1 MTNTPESGTEAS
13 AATTT
18 GVDFRPAGYS
28 TLTPFL
34 CVDGAAA
41 AIDFYSSVF
50 GASLISKMDGPD
62 GTIAHAELQLEQGR
76 LQLSDPM
83 ADYGLAAHDGSVP
96 ATHSIAI
103 YVSDC
108 DAVVA
113 AAEQAGATVREAPST
128 FVTGDRFGSI
138 VDPFGVRWSVMTRVE
153 QVSDSEAEQRVKQW
167 LASQG

>member
-1 MTNTPESGTEAS
+1 MTNTEELTEQTT
-13 AATTT
+13 AAQP
-18 GVDFRPAGYS
+18 GIDFRPAGYS

-41 AIDFYSSVF
+41 AIEFYTSVF

-83 ADYGLAAHDGSVP
+83 TDYGLAAHDGSAP
-96 ATHSIAI
+96 ATYSVAI
-103 YVSDC
+103 YVPDC

-113 AAEQAGATVREAPST
+113 AAERAGATVREAPST

-138 VDPFGVRWSVMTRVE
+138 LDPFGVRWSVLTRVE

>member
-1 MTNTPESGTEAS
+1 MTNTEELTEQTT
-13 AATTT
+13 AAQP
-18 GVDFRPAGYS
+18 GIDFRPAGYS

-41 AIDFYSSVF
+41 AIEFYTSVF

-76 LQLSDPM
+76 LQL
-83 ADYGLAAHDGSVP
+83 AAHDGSAP
-96 ATHSIAI
+96 ATYSVAI
-103 YVSDC
+103 YVPDC

-113 AAEQAGATVREAPST
+113 AAERAGATVREAPST

-138 VDPFGVRWSVMTRVE
+138 LDPFGVRWSVLTRVE